1 MELCSL
7 GADLGEFLLKR
18 ARSSATNA
26 LEYEDEI
33 RNIAKKEGVEDVDG
47 LIKEK
52 EGIVNVDEVAELDSL
67 LEIA

>member
-1 MELCSL
+1 LELCSL